1 MAAANIVEIRNHR
14 RRLSRKCGSG
24 EPRLIIG
31 QMQPMSYLYSWPR
44 QTAGLPIPLN
54 PVVRNAVLRAWW
66 KAAPQSEPRGARM
79 AMTVL
84 VVDDSVTMV
93 MSLKTTLAMSGF
105 QVETANNGQDAL
117 KKLQSGVKPNLILT
131 DINMPVMGGMELI
144 RNVRA
149 LPGLRF
155 VPILTLTTESEAAKR
170 DEGKRAGATGWL
182 VKPVSGNDLI
192 AVIRKVLPGA

>member
-1 MAAANIVEIRNHR
+1 
-14 RRLSRKCGSG
+14 
-24 EPRLIIG
+24 
-31 QMQPMSYLYSWPR
+31 
-44 QTAGLPIPLN
+44 
-54 PVVRNAVLRAWW
+54 
-66 KAAPQSEPRGARM
+66 M

-93 MSLKTTLAMSGF
+93 LSLKTTLAMSGF
-105 QVETANNGQDAL
+105 LVETAGNGQEAL
-117 KKLQSGVKPNLILT
+117 KKLQSGTKPNLIIT

-144 RNVRA
+144 KNVRA

-155 VPILTLTTESEAAKR
+155 VPILTLTTESETSKS

-192 AVIRKVLPGA
+192 AVIKRVLPGA

>member
-1 MAAANIVEIRNHR
+1 
-14 RRLSRKCGSG
+14 
-24 EPRLIIG
+24 
-31 QMQPMSYLYSWPR
+31 
-44 QTAGLPIPLN
+44 
-54 PVVRNAVLRAWW
+54 
-66 KAAPQSEPRGARM
+66 M

-105 QVETANNGQDAL
+105 QVETAGNGQAAL
-117 KKLQSGVKPNLILT
+117 EKLKSGVKPNLILT

-149 LPGLRF
+149 MSNLRF
-155 VPILTLTTESEAAKR
+155 VPILTLTTETEASKR
-170 DEGKRAGATGWL
+170 EEGKRAGATGWL

-192 AVIRKVLPGA
+192 SVIRKVLPGA